1 MAKTEPAIE
10 ISAELLARLHRIHR
24 QITDLQGQ
32 VDRGPR
38 RIAAGETLVQKA
50 RQAVTDA
57 ADAIKRSKLLADQKQ
72 LQLRE
77 REQRVHSLQG
87 KLNEASGNREYE
99 LLKEQ
104 IAADVQASSVLSDEI
119 LELLERLD
127 QLEIDRQTRQRE
139 LDDRQ
144 IEQQRLAELVHGEVM
159 AARDELVRA
168 EAQREEAELLIP
180 AAGKSEYLRL
190 VAARGEDAFASV
202 EGDSCSGC
210 SQMLTTQLVSRMILS
225 QMIRCP
231 NCNAFLYRRNPN

>member
-1 MAKTEPAIE
+1 MAKTEPTIE

-24 QITDLQGQ
+24 QITDIQSQ
-32 VDRGPR
+32 IERGPR

-50 RQAVTDA
+50 RQAVSDA

-77 REQRVHSLQG
+77 REQRLHTLQG
-87 KLNEASGNREYE
+87 KLNEASGNREYD

-127 QLEIDRQTRQRE
+127 QLELDRQARQRE
-139 LDDRQ
+139 LDERQ
-144 IEQQRLAELVHGEVM
+144 IEQQRLVDLVHGEMM
-159 AARDELVRA
+159 AAREDLARA
-168 EAQREEAELLIP
+168 EAQREEAEQLIP
-180 AAGKSEYLRL
+180 AAGKSEYTRL

-202 EGDSCSGC
+202 DGDSCSGC
-210 SQMLTTQLVSRMILS
+210 SQTLTTQLVSRMMLS

-231 NCNAFLYRRNPN
+231 SCNAFLYRRDPQ